1 MAFEKGYYSTRISMV
16 SHTSRQSNL
25 IKLVKVSREKT
36 HIQIMAFL
44 STVLEKGIP
53 MVITVFSLTIFLVEV
68 AVKAWLLCT

>member
-44 STVLEKGIP
+44 STVLENYR
-53 MVITVFSLTIFLVEV
+53 VITVFSLTIFLVEV

>member
-1 MAFEKGYYSTRISMV
+1 MAFEKGNYSTRISMV

-25 IKLVKVSREKT
+25 IKLVKVSRGKT

-44 STVLEKGIP
+44 STVL
-53 MVITVFSLTIFLVEV
+53 VITVFSLTIFLVEV